1 MIGIFEP
8 FTKLEVQD
16 WFKKIW
22 NFDTSG
28 GENFLCPTVREAG
41 CQWNS
46 ENPTG
51 LFVMPASAD
60 QMADAAKAAIAGEA
74 FSCNRDA
81 RFGWDAT
88 NKLEKDA
95 MKDVNGGL
103 YMFQKRKFDVFCDK
117 FYSDKKRAG
126 FFTKKPKMKSGTRA
140 TCLCG
145 AKASGGEIK
154 SMFADIA
161 AGSTISS
168 LAWKPL
174 NCAFVA
180 SNRMFGKVDNVYD
193 LGKKG
198 QCDNGQFVN
207 EEGGSG
213 YTMESSIG
221 ARCCNRDT
229 CPDNSQCFEFTPSSI
244 FEPGTTP
251 SPFWGSGFDCACDPG
266 YAFDDEGNCIQTDPC
281 LVNNGDCSE
290 FADCTSQMLEDG
302 STPHQCKCKHGYVGD
317 GVTCVPESCEV
328 DNGWC
333 NENAACSQ
341 NEDGSFSCEC
351 NADAW
356 FVGDGHGVDGCTF
369 DPCGLGYCD
378 ENAACGVQEDSSVM
392 CKCNP
397 GFFGGGKTCAHVCTQ
412 DNGGCSADAICTPI
426 EGGRECS
433 CANGYDGDGVTCVC
447 PEGKGEVTDET
458 GLTGCYDVHPDIVCG
473 ENQSWSWIDW
483 SCICSDGFE
492 ALVGIDF
499 PELTCVDTNECET
512 IELPT
517 SVGCRNTFGGFE
529 LFCIDGY
536 EEVEGMDMATDG
548 CADIDECTRGTSEC
562 NCPVT
567 CFGIDV
573 CPPLCDFT
581 CNNNDGGY
589 TCECSAGYQIGLDR
603 VSCEDANE
611 CDLGTDDCL
620 EGEACVNLVG
630 EFACTCA
637 EGWKT
642 NSTIAC
648 NECKFGFDDCH
659 ADASCFD
666 EEEGFSCQCNFGYS
680 DAFDGAN
687 GTDCKQDGDWA
698 PLRVKAFEEGLSD
711 AIRSGVQNEEERAVQ
726 WPELPSDYGCAVKPW
741 DRDHAGYIELFNS
754 FIKQNKRSY
763 KGNF

>member
-88 NKLEKDA
+88 NKLKKDA

-117 FYSDKKRAG
+117 FYPDKKRAG

-221 ARCCNRDT
+221 ARCCDRDT
-229 CPDNSQCFEFTPSSI
+229 CPDNSQCFEFTPSI
-244 FEPGTTP
+244 EPGTTP
-251 SPFWGSGFDCACDPG
+251 SPFWGSGFECACDPG

-317 GVTCVPESCEV
+317 GVTCVPESCAV

-397 GFFGGGKTCAHVCTQ
+397 GFFGDGKTCAHVCTQ
-412 DNGGCSADAICTPI
+412 NNGGCSADAICTPI

-499 PELTCVDTNECET
+499 PELTCVDTNECDT
-512 IELPT
+512 IELPS

-573 CPPLCDFT
+573 CPPLCDVT

-589 TCECSAGYQIGLDR
+589 TCECSAGYQIGLDG

-637 EGWKT
+637 EGWET

-754 FIKQNKRSY
+754 LIKQNKRSY